1 MSGWA
6 RSKLTESSGPAWHA
20 HDMDGVVY
28 DLTHLDPF
36 DLTVHVAAVEAKP
49 GRPGKIAFAIT
60 LIVHFSHHCFTTSCT
75 ADAPVASVRAYTDT
89 RRGET
94 RNFCVGRWTLSK
106 CLPDL
111 IRTLQARRCYL
122 TGRGNFFTVEGAG
135 TVGDYTV
142 FFNVRMVAAG
152 RAIFF
157 VESAYERFDSP
168 HRNGGVQKIGLNAI
182 LRNMRQ
188 GRRPRRPA

>member
-1 MSGWA
+1 MTDC
-6 RSKLTESSGPAWHA
+6 LGPAWHA
-20 HDMDGVVY
+20 HELNGVAY
-28 DLTHLDPF
+28 NLTHLDPF
-36 DLTVHVAAVEAKP
+36 DLTVHVAAVEGKP

-60 LIVHFSHHCFTTSCT
+60 LMVHFSHHCFTTSSS
-75 ADAPVASVRAYTDT
+75 AAEPVVSVLAYTDT

-94 RNFCVGRWTLSK
+94 RNFCVERWTLSK

-111 IRTLQARRCYL
+111 IRTLQTRRCYL
-122 TGRGNFFTVEGAG
+122 TGRGNFFTVEGETAAG
-135 TVGDYTV
+135 NYTV
-142 FFNVRMVAAG
+142 FFNVRMVAAD

-168 HRNGGVQKIGLNAI
+168 HRHGGIQKIGLNAI

-188 GRRPRRPA
+188 GRRPHRSV